1 MYKARGLAVS
11 KAKGE
16 FISFLD
22 VDDWWSLTKLEKQIA
37 KFKNKSVG
45 FVCSNVNL
53 FDQSKNIK
61 KICINNN
68 INGLIN
74 LSSCIKDYKIG
85 IVSVVFRKNLL
96 KKLNLKFNPRYKI
109 IGDFDLFVKIIDK
122 TKVYYNHQTLATY
135 RLHENN
141 FTKKNFSIL
150 VHELKYWLQNNK
162 SILKAGDVSNL
173 RKKIFFL
180 KIKYFFETVKMLFR

>member
-1 MYKARGLAVS
+1 MYKARSLAVS

-22 VDDWWSLTKLEKQIA
+22 VDDWWLLTKLEKQIA
-37 KFKNKSVG
+37 KFKNQSVG

-53 FDQSKNIK
+53 FDQAKNIK
-61 KICINNN
+61 KIWVNNN

-96 KKLNLKFNPRYKI
+96 KKLNLKIYQKYKI

-122 TKVYYNHQTLATY
+122 TKVYYDHQPLATY

-141 FTKKNFSIL
+141 FTKKNVSTL
-150 VHELKYWLQNNK
+150 VCELKYWLQNNR
-162 SILKAGDVSNL
+162 SILKTEDISNL

-180 KIKYFFETVKMLFR
+180 KIKYFFETFKMLFR